1 MIRVVLD
8 ANTLASGAVAQKGTT
23 LAEITDR
30 WVNEEYEVVLSQE
43 IITELRHTLPHP
55 ISLLDCRQRIVRTTL
70 LLSGIWLS
78 SSR

>member
-30 WVNEEYEVVLSQE
+30 WMNEEYDVVLSK
-43 IITELRHTLPHP
+43 R
-55 ISLLDCRQRIVRTTL
+55 S
-70 LLSGIWLS
+70 
-78 SSR
+78 